1 MKGLKLYVKYVGCLF
16 HHILHIKLISIV
28 VIGVKPL
35 TYHVDI
41 TPFNL
46 PELYAQKTKYIAS
59 DITSDMLSNWL
70 ARVGSAIPRGFSR
83 HYILGL
89 LEEEPMTGKEIID
102 KAILQ
107 SGGRWKPSPGLIYPM
122 LGRLLEEG
130 LISET
135 ESGKYKITSRG
146 IDIAADVDP
155 VHNIMQKQLDVVM
168 RVGNVGKFMA
178 MDMIDRLSAMGLSLS
193 SNLDKMTEQER
204 EKYKQFLVSELKKL
218 QEQETKKDELR
229 IDSD

>member
-1 MKGLKLYVKYVGCLF
+1 
-16 HHILHIKLISIV
+16 
-28 VIGVKPL
+28 
-35 TYHVDI
+35 
-41 TPFNL
+41 
-46 PELYAQKTKYIAS
+46 
-59 DITSDMLSNWL
+59 MLSNWL

-102 KAILQ
+102 RAILQ
-107 SGGRWKPSPGLIYPM
+107 SGGKWKPSPGLIYPM

-135 ESGKYKITSRG
+135 DSGKYKITSSG
-146 IDIAADVDP
+146 IDMAAEVDS

-168 RVGNVGKFMA
+168 RVGNAGKFMA
-178 MDMIDRLSAMGLSLS
+178 MDMIDRLSAIGLTLS

-204 EKYKQFLVSELKKL
+204 EKYKLFLLSELKKL
-218 QEQETKKDELR
+218 QEQEGKKDDLR
-229 IDSD
+229 TDSE

>member
-1 MKGLKLYVKYVGCLF
+1 
-16 HHILHIKLISIV
+16 
-28 VIGVKPL
+28 
-35 TYHVDI
+35 
-41 TPFNL
+41 
-46 PELYAQKTKYIAS
+46 
-59 DITSDMLSNWL
+59 
-70 ARVGSAIPRGFSR
+70 
-83 HYILGL
+83 
-89 LEEEPMTGKEIID
+89 MTGKEIID

-135 ESGKYKITSRG
+135 DSGKYKITSRG
-146 IDIAADVDP
+146 IDIAADVDS

-178 MDMIDRLSAMGLSLS
+178 MDMIDRLSAIGLTLS

-204 EKYKQFLVSELKKL
+204 EKYKQFLLSELRKL
-218 QEQETKKDELR
+218 QEQEGKKDDLR
-229 IDSD
+229 IDSE

>member
-1 MKGLKLYVKYVGCLF
+1 
-16 HHILHIKLISIV
+16 
-28 VIGVKPL
+28 
-35 TYHVDI
+35 
-41 TPFNL
+41 
-46 PELYAQKTKYIAS
+46 
-59 DITSDMLSNWL
+59 
-70 ARVGSAIPRGFSR
+70 
-83 HYILGL
+83 
-89 LEEEPMTGKEIID
+89 
-102 KAILQ
+102 
-107 SGGRWKPSPGLIYPM
+107 
-122 LGRLLEEG
+122 

-135 ESGKYKITSRG
+135 ESGKYKITSSG